1 MARKGFLGKVT
12 NLDLSDESQLYPSER
27 KSISKGDRL
36 LSNGLEV
43 KEKGIIPPK
52 FFWSNLVATAT
63 CFLRAK
69 MT

>member
-52 FFWSNLVATAT
+52 FFLEQFGGYCHLLFES
-63 CFLRAK
+63 
-69 MT
+69 

>member
-27 KSISKGDRL
+27 KSISKGNRL

-52 FFWSNLVATAT
+52 FFLGQFGGYCHLLFES
-63 CFLRAK
+63 
-69 MT
+69 